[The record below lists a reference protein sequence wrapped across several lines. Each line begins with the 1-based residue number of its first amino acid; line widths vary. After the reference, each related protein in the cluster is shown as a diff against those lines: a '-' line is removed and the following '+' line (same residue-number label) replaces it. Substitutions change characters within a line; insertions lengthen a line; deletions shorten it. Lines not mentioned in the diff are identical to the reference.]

1 MFQIHEYHQAKE
13 YGSKEELLM
22 LQDDLDDQLH
32 KRYQDMFQE
41 VDNTLFWYYH
51 PDYIDYLDPPGA
63 GARN

>member
-41 VDNTLFWYYH
+41 VDNTLCCYYH
-51 PDYIDYLDPPGA
+51 TEYIDDLHPSD
-63 GARN
+63 